1 MIKHRI
7 ITKKTTKKENNK
19 MKKNDLKEMIRSV
32 VQEQLGGDSSRQE
45 SFEMLDEMKEL
56 MGADQ
61 LLDELAR
68 ALPSDD
74 LLDNLKYIDEM
85 HELGIYQQLYG
96 DME

>member
-19 MKKNDLKEMIRSV
+19 MKKNDLKEMIRGV
-32 VQEQLGGDSSRQE
+32 VQEQLGDSSRQE

-74 LLDNLKYIDEM
+74 LLDSLKYIDEM

>member
-1 MIKHRI
+1 
-7 ITKKTTKKENNK
+7 